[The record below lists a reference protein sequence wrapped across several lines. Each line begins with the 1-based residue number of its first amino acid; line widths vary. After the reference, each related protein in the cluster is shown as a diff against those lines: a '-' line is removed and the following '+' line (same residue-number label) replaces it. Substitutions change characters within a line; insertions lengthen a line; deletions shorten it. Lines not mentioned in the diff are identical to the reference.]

1 MKKGFKIYAACWA
14 ILLVLF
20 NIICFVSPSEA
31 AGLSKFGGAFWVGYI
46 FITAAFIGQLAC
58 AYIAFKAE
66 NLKKLFYN
74 LPIIRVSY
82 TGLILTIIF
91 GALTMAIPDFP
102 CWAGAVICLLI
113 LAFNAIAIIKAKAA
127 ADVVSDIDVKIK
139 CKTGYIKNLTADAES
154 LVSHAKSDGVR
165 AECKKVYEAVRYS
178 DPVSNIALADIEE
191 KITAEMQ
198 QLSEAVAEDDSEIAA
213 AVTDELLALIKDR
226 NILCKSLK
234 Q

>member
-1 MKKGFKIYAACWA
+1 MKKGFKIYAVCWA

-74 LPIIRVSY
+74 LPIIKISY

-113 LAFNAIAIIKAKAA
+113 LAFNAIAVIKAKAA
-127 ADVVSDIDVKIK
+127 ADIVSNVDEKIK
-139 CKTGYIKNLTADAES
+139 TQTQFIRTAIADAQS
-154 LVSHAKSDGVR
+154 IMNRAKSEAVK
-165 AECKKVYEAVRYS
+165 AECKKVYDAIRYS
-178 DPVSNIALADIEE
+178 DPMSSDTLSVIEA
-191 KITAEMQ
+191 KITVKM
-198 QLSEAVAEDDSEIAA
+198 
-213 AVTDELLALIKDR
+213 DELTSAVNENNTEKVEVIANEIIAFIDDR
-226 NILCKSLK
+226 NQKCKLLK
-234 Q
+234 